1 MKKSGLFLILTF
13 INYLLGQGVWVVALF
28 SSEPLFGSAF
38 YEELLLIQIFNSTG
52 VLGLISGI
60 CLYRENKQSNQN

>member
-13 INYLLGQGVWVVALF
+13 INYLIGQGVWIAAFF
-28 SSEPLFGSAF
+28 SSEPLFGSVYF
-38 YEELLLIQIFNSTG
+38 EELLLIQIFNSTG

-60 CLYRENKQSNQN
+60 CLYRENKESNYS

>member
-13 INYLLGQGVWVVALF
+13 INYLVGQGVWIAAFF
-28 SSEPLFGSAF
+28 STEPLFGSAYF
-38 YEELLLIQIFNSTG
+38 EELLLIQIFNSTG

-60 CLYRENKQSNQN
+60 CLYKENKESY